1 MELSGMPQCK
11 HIVLLRFPPQT
22 AQDTIAEI
30 FEAVD
35 DLQEKIP
42 GILDICAGP
51 YESPE
56 GLHQGYTHAFIVTF
70 ADVESRDAY
79 LEHPAHEPV
88 KQMIVRAL
96 SGNLENVL
104 AFDFKMDDRFRY

>member
-1 MELSGMPQCK
+1 MSQCK
-11 HIVLLRFPPQT
+11 HIVLLRFSPQT
-22 AQDTIAEI
+22 PREDIAEI

-35 DLQEKIP
+35 DLQDKIP
-42 GILDICAGP
+42 GIVDICAGP

-56 GLHQGYTHAFIVTF
+56 GLHKGFTHAFIVTF

-88 KQMIVRAL
+88 KQMIVQAV
-96 SGNLENVL
+96 SGNLDDVL